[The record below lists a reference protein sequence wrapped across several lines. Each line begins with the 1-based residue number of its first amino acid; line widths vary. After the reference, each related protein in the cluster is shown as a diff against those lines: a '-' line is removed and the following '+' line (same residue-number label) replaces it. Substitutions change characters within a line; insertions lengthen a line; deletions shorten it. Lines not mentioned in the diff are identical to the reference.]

1 MKKRAL
7 LLILAA
13 GLSANA
19 WAAQAKNAAKGPED
33 AGQLFWQD
41 KVLEAEL
48 PLAKSDSIYFV
59 INADE
64 GRVLFKAK
72 GVVLREWKMASF
84 RGRPPAWPVLATQ
97 LLKKEAQ
104 SSPKRKLIDP
114 KNPKTAEE
122 IGSYELDT
130 LESKDMPAEFI
141 LTFEND
147 IKINVVSGN
156 EKPLHFLAHWKLS
169 LDKAIYEQARDLWWM
184 AFKPNARMFKA
195 KFDDPKD
202 AKTLC
207 WSLTSGMRGLIIFRF
222 DIKH

>member
-1 MKKRAL
+1 MKKIAL

-13 GLSANA
+13 GLSTGV
-19 WAAQAKNAAKGPED
+19 AADQGKDAAKPPED
-33 AGQLFWQD
+33 AGQLFWRNN
-41 KVLEAEL
+41 VLEAEL
-48 PLAKSDSIYFV
+48 PLAKSDAIYFV

-64 GRVLFKAK
+64 GLVQFKAR
-72 GVVLREWKMASF
+72 GVVIREWQVASF
-84 RGRPPAWPVLATQ
+84 SGRPLAWPVTATQ

-104 SSPKRKLIDP
+104 TSPKRKLIDP

-130 LESKDMPAEFI
+130 LESKDMPSEFI

-147 IKINVVSGN
+147 IRINVVSGN
-156 EKPLHFLAHWKLS
+156 EKLLPFLAHWKPS
-169 LDKAIYEQARDLWWM
+169 LDKALYEQARNLWWL
-184 AFKPNARMFKA
+184 AFKPARRMFKA

-207 WSLTSGMRGLIIFRF
+207 WSLSSGMKGLLIFGLN
-222 DIKH
+222 K